1 MTISVVGK
9 QQEFQMRI
17 TLALIALVTVTV
29 TFSTALADTD
39 KTVRA
44 PEVYLIGERVTYVED
59 GITVTVEPGVLVL
72 YN

>member
-1 MTISVVGK
+1 MNQTI
-9 QQEFQMRI
+9 RLI
-17 TLALIALVTVTV
+17 LALIAFAPITANISGCT
-29 TFSTALADTD
+29 STALADTD

-44 PEVYLIGERVTYVED
+44 PEVYLIGEVSSYVED